1 MLRETETKEP
11 EKDVKEFHKTFVTIK
26 KYMYLTSI
34 NDRKRMLKLMIIWNA
49 SQVGFYQ
56 CLQLRDKEELVNSA
70 NPG

>member
-1 MLRETETKEP
+1 MKEI
-11 EKDVKEFHKTFVTIK
+11 HKTFVTIK

-56 CLQLRDKEELVNSA
+56 CLQLRNKEELVNSA